1 MFRRIAK
8 ENARWQEGIN
18 RKSEFEAIA
27 QGAMSQYQAMMSVGH
42 PMNEQANL
50 PANKS
55 KLLNL
60 LRRYRD
66 DASRLNLHN
75 YAALFSSLHFRTYFH
90 IHQKDLENNS
100 ILELDYGKYG
110 CRELQELQ
118 SDVRYLA
125 WGVNQ
130 AGVDPDEYWDCKDL
144 LDSYLEIITND
155 LKRKSKDGKIE
166 ILDDFA
172 SPPKYET
179 VELIEYLQL
188 LKPSSLLFTP
198 PVPPREK

>member
-1 MFRRIAK
+1 
-8 ENARWQEGIN
+8 
-18 RKSEFEAIA
+18 
-27 QGAMSQYQAMMSVGH
+27 
-42 PMNEQANL
+42 
-50 PANKS
+50 
-55 KLLNL
+55 
-60 LRRYRD
+60 
-66 DASRLNLHN
+66 
-75 YAALFSSLHFRTYFH
+75 
-90 IHQKDLENNS
+90 
-100 ILELDYGKYG
+100 
-110 CRELQELQ
+110 
-118 SDVRYLA
+118 
-125 WGVNQ
+125 
-130 AGVDPDEYWDCKDL
+130 